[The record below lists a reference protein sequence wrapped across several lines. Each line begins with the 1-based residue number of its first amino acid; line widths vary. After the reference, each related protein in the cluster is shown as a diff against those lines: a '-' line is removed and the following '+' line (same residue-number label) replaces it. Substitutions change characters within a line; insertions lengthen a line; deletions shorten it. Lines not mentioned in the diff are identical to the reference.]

1 MQKKWIKNS
10 AVFLRAM
17 RAAMIQ
23 SLGRLTLW
31 LYCHGV
37 NLPWTAWAEQSVST
51 PTLERYR
58 RRALV
63 SQLRSQRFRIA
74 RGPFFLRSSLDSFF
88 TFIRYMQF
96 PTLLAI
102 KVSAALCVCLL
113 PFVLFFFI
121 RIYLPVEKRIARV
134 QPDLNMQVVH
144 SSEAIIPQAV
154 ILSQSDSIQKRNST
168 AEQLGEDSFFSF
180 RVLDARTSEGI
191 LIQGKGSAHEES
203 RRGWRL
209 SPASDLLFKF
219 VPQSEQRVLRLRFR
233 PIPNR
238 QQPAQCK
245 LQIMTDVGKVVFATT
260 FDSRVASRHLLLKSP
275 LTRNLQEKLMPDFAM
290 NRATLSSSPMSLPMS
305 AGEQNIRF
313 RIERMDDKNDSD
325 ACSALIRG
333 FELVG
338 GRQMTSNPSS
348 KRSLLFMIF
357 NSLNTDVAG
366 DPKLMPWFSRFLRA
380 PNTLHF
386 TQHHAV
392 DVRQG
397 ESFKTLLGFGSNSG
411 SSSAAEVAIAEN
423 FHLVEKLRSKG
434 FRVVLLGSVD
444 SATEQIES
452 FVPDVTIKIDN
463 ATYEPRLVLAQM
475 FNVLAEEGSSPLLI
489 VVRLKGML
497 APWRPYFF
505 DLNLRDLF
513 LGGDSRGVMD
523 AMIHSHL
530 KTLDRELS
538 YHFSELEKIGL
549 FKKMDLVV
557 SAERG
562 FDLGANLTSQEQAKP
577 TFSPE
582 LLLNEETLRVPLGV
596 SLADVPSEGLPL
608 HLKNQNVISS
618 HNDLS
623 RSLWE
628 GLGINDAKFPAESK
642 RLWKRND
649 LMSSRYGR
657 RGMGFKDT
665 EFVMRMIP
673 VRSKIQEGVL
683 FADPDSAGGF
693 LKYVSQPLP
702 SRIYAPDAYG
712 WPEKLSLNFRSGEQF
727 RQVSRRGQKEEV
739 IVRVNSRFVREARRV
754 IRQERRF
761 PLRLRIT
768 ANSEQRLDLTFEEK
782 SQGRSSLLPALR
794 QGLNLTSTK
803 TDPQTFV
810 HRIVG
815 MVSQGESF
823 DINGSGNTFRVV
835 ENRGEGAL
843 VACPEALV
851 FSAEALNSALTQ
863 KTVCLLE
870 TPEEERL
877 AQLRKSGRKSI
888 SFWLVEDENQICKL
902 QENSGSEAEDYSE
915 CLEAGPHEPGRR

>member
-10 AVFLRAM
+10 TIFLRAM
-17 RAAMIQ
+17 RAAISQ
-23 SLGRLTLW
+23 ALGRLTLW

-37 NLPWTAWAEQSVST
+37 NLPWTAWAEQSVSS

-63 SQLRSQRFRIA
+63 SQLRSERFRIA

-88 TFIRYMQF
+88 VFIRYMQF

-102 KVSAALCVCLL
+102 KVSAALFICLL

-121 RIYLPVEKRIARV
+121 RIYLPVEKRIARI
-134 QPDLNMQVVH
+134 PPHLNPQFVH
-144 SSEAIIPQAV
+144 SSEAIVPHSVVLSHLENVHKGNLSTPQ
-154 ILSQSDSIQKRNST
+154 LKD
-168 AEQLGEDSFFSF
+168 DSFFSF
-180 RVLDARTSEGI
+180 RLLDASTNEGV
-191 LIQGKGSAHEES
+191 LIQGEGSAHEES

-209 SPASDLLFKF
+209 SPVADLLFKF

-238 QQPAQCK
+238 QQSVQCK
-245 LQIMTDVGKVVFATT
+245 LQIMTDVGKVLFATT
-260 FDSRVASRHLLLKSP
+260 FDSRIAARHLLLKSP

-290 NRATLSSSPMSLPMS
+290 NRATLSSSPMSLSMP
-305 AGEQNIRF
+305 AGEQNVRF
-313 RIERMDDKNDSD
+313 RIERLDDQNDSE
-325 ACSALIRG
+325 ACSALLHG
-333 FELVG
+333 FEWVG
-338 GRQMTSNPSS
+338 GRKMSSNSSS
-348 KRSLLFMIF
+348 KRSLMFMIF
-357 NSLNTDVAG
+357 NSLNADVAG
-366 DPKLMPWFSRFLRA
+366 NPKLMPWFSKFLRA
-380 PNTLHF
+380 PDTLQF

-397 ESFKTLLGFGSNSG
+397 ESFKTLLGIGSNLD
-411 SSSAAEVAIAEN
+411 SAMTADVANTEN
-423 FHLVEKLRSKG
+423 FSLLEKLRSRG
-434 FRVVLLGSVD
+434 FRVIVLGSAD
-444 SATEQIES
+444 SASQQIES
-452 FVPDVTIKIDN
+452 FIPDVTIKIDN
-463 ATYEPRLVLAQM
+463 TTYEPRLALAQM
-475 FNVLAEEGSSPLLI
+475 FNVLAEEGSSPLLV
-489 VVRLKGML
+489 VVRLKGMS
-497 APWRPYFF
+497 APWRPYFS

-523 AMIHSHL
+523 AMIYSHL
-530 KTLDRELS
+530 KTLDSELS
-538 YHFSELEKIGL
+538 YHFTELEKLGV

-562 FDLGANLTSQEQAKP
+562 FDLGANLTNQDQVKP
-577 TFSPE
+577 TFSSE

-596 SLADVPSEGLPL
+596 SLADVPIDGLPL

-618 HNDLS
+618 HNDLF

-628 GLGINDAKFPAESK
+628 GLGINDAKFPSESK

-649 LMSSRYGR
+649 LMSARYGR
-657 RGMGFKDT
+657 RGLGFKETD
-665 EFVMRMIP
+665 FVMRMIP

-683 FADPDSAGGF
+683 FADPDSAGSF

-739 IVRVNSRFVREARRV
+739 ILRVNSRFVREARRV

-782 SQGRSSLLPALR
+782 SKGRSSLLPVLR
-794 QGLNLTSTK
+794 QGFSITSTK

-823 DINGSGNTFRVV
+823 DLNGSGNSFRVA

-851 FSAEALNSALTQ
+851 FSAEALNAALTQ

-877 AQLRKSGRKSI
+877 AQLKKSGRTSI

-902 QENSGSEAEDYSE
+902 QENSGREAEDYSE
-915 CLEAGPHEPGRR
+915 CLEAAPHESGRR

>member
-1 MQKKWIKNS
+1 MQKKWIKIS
-10 AVFLRAM
+10 EVFLRAM
-17 RAAMIQ
+17 RAAISQ
-23 SLGRLTLW
+23 ALGRLTLW

-37 NLPWTAWAEQSVST
+37 NLPWTAWAEHSVSS

-74 RGPFFLRSSLDSFF
+74 RGPFFLRSSLDIFF
-88 TFIRYMQF
+88 VFIRYMQF
-96 PTLLAI
+96 PTFLAI
-102 KVSAALCVCLL
+102 KVSAALCICLL
-113 PFVLFFFI
+113 PFVLFFSI
-121 RIYLPVEKRIARV
+121 RIYLPVEKRIARI
-134 QPDLNMQVVH
+134 QPHLNLQVVH
-144 SSEAIIPQAV
+144 SSEAIVPRAV
-154 ILSQSDSIQKRNST
+154 VLSNPENVHKGNSS
-168 AEQLGEDSFFSF
+168 ALQLRENSFFSF
-180 RVLDARTSEGI
+180 RMLDASTSEGI
-191 LIQGKGSAHEES
+191 LTQGEGSAHEES

-209 SPASDLLFKF
+209 SPASELLFKF

-238 QQPAQCK
+238 QQSAQCK
-245 LQIMTDVGKVVFATT
+245 LQIMTDVGKVLFATT
-260 FDSRVASRHLLLKSP
+260 FDSRIASRHLLLKSP

-290 NRATLSSSPMSLPMS
+290 NRATLSSSPMSLSMS

-313 RIERMDDKNDSD
+313 RIERMDDQNDSE
-325 ACSALIRG
+325 ACSALLHG
-333 FELVG
+333 FEWVG
-338 GRQMTSNPSS
+338 GRKMSSNSSS
-348 KRSLLFMIF
+348 KRSLMFMIF
-357 NSLNTDVAG
+357 NSLNADVAG
-366 DPKLMPWFSRFLRA
+366 DPKLMPWFSKFLSA
-380 PNTLHF
+380 PDTLQF

-397 ESFKTLLGFGSNSG
+397 ESFKTLLGIGSDLG
-411 SSSAAEVAIAEN
+411 SSGTADVANAEN
-423 FHLVEKLRSKG
+423 FHLIEKLRSRG
-434 FRVVLLGSVD
+434 YRVIVLGSVD
-444 SATEQIES
+444 SVSQQIES
-452 FVPDVTIKIDN
+452 FIPDVTIKIDN
-463 ATYEPRLVLAQM
+463 TTYEPRLALAQM
-475 FNVLAEEGSSPLLI
+475 FNVLAEEGSSPLLV
-489 VVRLKGML
+489 VVRLKGMS
-497 APWRPYFF
+497 APWRPYFS

-523 AMIHSHL
+523 AMIYSHL

-538 YHFSELEKIGL
+538 YHFTELEKLGL

-562 FDLGANLTSQEQAKP
+562 FDLGANLTNQEQAKP

-596 SLADVPSEGLPL
+596 SLADVPSDGLPL

-618 HNDLS
+618 HNDLF

-628 GLGINDAKFPAESK
+628 GLGISDAKFPSESK

-657 RGMGFKDT
+657 QGLGFKET

-739 IVRVNSRFVREARRV
+739 ILRVNSRFVREARRV

-768 ANSEQRLDLTFEEK
+768 ADSEQRLDLTFEEK
-782 SQGRSSLLPALR
+782 SQGQSSLLPVLR
-794 QGLNLTSTK
+794 QGLSITSTK

-823 DINGSGNTFRVV
+823 DLNGSGNSFRVV

-863 KTVCLLE
+863 KTVCMLE

-877 AQLRKSGRKSI
+877 AQLKKSGRKSI

-915 CLEAGPHEPGRR
+915 CLEAAPHEPGRR